1 MAEPRLLMISRD
13 DILQGAEG
21 EDGELLFRTMARL
34 TRMGF
39 HLLATAPQPD
49 DWSRSHGGPDDALLG
64 PQSIRKRLT
73 DFGGFIDGIYYV
85 PRSLFTQKRNR
96 EQALKDIMKRYAID
110 ADRCYLF
117 SASTKFVEVAAELGI
132 HATELGQDQ
141 QLIQELMFLLKFE
154 EDLPKCEARC
164 GLSPDR
170 TKCTHVEW
178 A

>member
-1 MAEPRLLMISRD
+1 MAEPRLLMVSRD
-13 DILQGAEG
+13 DILRGAEG

-34 TRMGF
+34 TRLGF

-73 DFGGFIDGIYYV
+73 DVGGQLDGIYYV

-110 ADRCYLF
+110 AGRCHLF
-117 SASTKFVEVAAELGI
+117 SSSAKFVEAASELGI
-132 HATELGQDQ
+132 NAIALGQNQ
-141 QLIQELMFLLKFE
+141 PLIQELMSLLKE
-154 EDLPKCEARC
+154 KA
-164 GLSPDR
+164 
-170 TKCTHVEW
+170 T
-178 A
+178 